1 MGVYVKSLSQLLESW
16 DKIEAD
22 ADEKKQIFAF
32 LLYHTSQENINNY
45 VFNYSYEIGEM
56 AGRSCKLF
64 MIAHPPKEYLGDARY
79 QQWVEEF
86 HGGPQAL
93 DELRGFPVVYSPYSP
108 SRNQEVATALGLKP
122 DQLPCIV
129 FFKDFKSHE
138 IIVCPIPTYVYDKDK
153 AKDKNINSV
162 ILGRFRDVF
171 SAIQFSANEERE
183 ISPEKQRDERWR
195 RLEKYVKGVT
205 LNDKIIEGYET
216 FKREAKSIGEIFKN
230 FLSLANSL

>member
-1 MGVYVKSLSQLLESW
+1 MSW
-16 DKIEAD
+16 
-22 ADEKKQIFAF
+22 
-32 LLYHTSQENINNY
+32 S
-45 VFNYSYEIGEM
+45 
-56 AGRSCKLF
+56 
-64 MIAHPPKEYLGDARY
+64 
-79 QQWVEEF
+79 
-86 HGGPQAL
+86 
-93 DELRGFPVVYSPYSP
+93 
-108 SRNQEVATALGLKP
+108 
-122 DQLPCIV
+122 
-129 FFKDFKSHE
+129 
-138 IIVCPIPTYVYDKDK
+138 PIPTYVYDKDK

>member
-1 MGVYVKSLSQLLESW
+1 MGVYVKSLSQLMESW
-16 DKIEAD
+16 DKIQAD

-32 LLYHTSQENINNY
+32 LLYYTSQKNINYY

-56 AGRSCKLF
+56 AGRSCKIF
-64 MIAHPPKEYLGDARY
+64 MIAHPPKEYLSDERY
-79 QQWVEEF
+79 QHWVEEF

-93 DELRGFPVVYSPYSP
+93 DELRGLPVAYSPYSP

-122 DQLPCIV
+122 NQLPCIV
-129 FFKDFKSHE
+129 FFKDFESHE

-153 AKDKNINSV
+153 AKDRNINDI
-162 ILGRFRDVF
+162 ILGRFQGVF

-183 ISPEKQRDERWR
+183 ISPEMQREERWR

-205 LNDKIIEGYET
+205 RNDKIIGGYET
-216 FKREAKSIGEIFKN
+216 SKREAKSIGEILKD
-230 FLSLANSL
+230 FLGLVK